1 MTESDERRD
10 PERNR
15 RETDR
20 RFQEIETRV
29 RFLEDYT
36 LEVRITTRT
45 TMRIVQ
51 LTLGASGIAAVGSI
65 LAILNAVR

>member
-1 MTESDERRD
+1 MTEFDERRD

-65 LAILNAVR
+65 LAILNALR

>member
-1 MTESDERRD
+1 MTEYDERRD

>member
-1 MTESDERRD
+1 MTEFDERRD